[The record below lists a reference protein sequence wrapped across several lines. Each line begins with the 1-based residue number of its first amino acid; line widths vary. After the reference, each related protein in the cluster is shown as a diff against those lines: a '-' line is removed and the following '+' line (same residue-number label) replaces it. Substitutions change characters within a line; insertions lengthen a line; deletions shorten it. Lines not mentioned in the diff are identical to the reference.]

1 MFSKLKT
8 QLLFGGMLV
17 WGSNKGKK
25 SLFSA
30 LFEALDKFYIVFF
43 ISLTLVCFPTHIT
56 PLFAE
61 EIIPQASEPFK
72 DLVVSTERL
81 KGPNA
86 KVAKP
91 FSPYYSDLSSL
102 RLEFFAGVDSTE
114 NQVGFYLGGV
124 VRPMTGHSYVSNV
137 RLRAVYA
144 EGYYS
149 YHSSKK
155 IDDAYVDVQF
165 DGYSEFYEAMI
176 GYEFRLDKVIIKA
189 YAGLTSETNHIDPRD
204 PQNSLEGSEYG
215 AKFLLEGW
223 YEFSSGHWLS
233 SYGSYSTGSDYYVAH
248 SRYGLPLLTDIPYI
262 GAIDVGVET
271 GVFGNKEFDALRLGA
286 FARQKTSIGEFTFSA
301 GISGDYDQPDA
312 LYGTFQYYRKLGQ
325 F

>member
-1 MFSKLKT
+1 
-8 QLLFGGMLV
+8 MLV

-30 LFEALDKFYIVFF
+30 LFEALDKFFIVFF

-86 KVAKP
+86 NETKS
-91 FSPYYSDLSSL
+91 FSPFYSALSSL
-102 RLEFFAGVDSTE
+102 RLEQFSGVDATE
-114 NQVGFYLGGV
+114 NQIGFYSGAVMGAFGSRFNL
-124 VRPMTGHSYVSNV
+124 PNLK
-137 RLRAVYA
+137 LRAVYGR
-144 EGYYS
+144 GYYS
-149 YHSSKK
+149 YTSSKK
-155 IDDAYVDVQF
+155 IGDSYVDVLF
-165 DGYSEFYEAMI
+165 KGESEFYEAMV
-176 GYEFRLDKVIIKA
+176 GYEFRLGKVILKA
-189 YAGLTSETNHIDPRD
+189 YGGVISETNHIDPRD

-215 AKFLLEGW
+215 AKMLLEGW
-223 YEFSSGHWLS
+223 YEFASGHWLS
-233 SYGSYSTGSDYYVAH
+233 SYGSYSTGSEYYVAH

-262 GAIDVGVET
+262 GAIDVGVEA

-286 FARQKTSIGEFTFSA
+286 FSRHKTSIGEFTFSA